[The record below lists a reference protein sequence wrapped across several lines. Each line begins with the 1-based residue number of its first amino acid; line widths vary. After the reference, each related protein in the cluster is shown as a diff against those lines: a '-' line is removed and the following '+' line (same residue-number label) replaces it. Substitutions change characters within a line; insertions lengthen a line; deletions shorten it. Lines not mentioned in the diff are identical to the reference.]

1 MASVVVPQYIPKR
14 LRLPG
19 YYTPCLPISSVRA
32 SSSSLSFIRRCAR
45 LVGLACLLRPG
56 RTGGHRGSREYYTI
70 QHDTRIAP
78 TGSHDLRRPAVPR
91 EARRRRP
98 HAALIRSSDIAPR
111 GLVDAF
117 DGGQRVRPP
126 PPSSATALPDH
137 APTGNWPVNLPR
149 AAATR
154 PLHRRRDAAPPRATS
169 TTSFGMCQTAMGMMI
184 KCTRTHVKTD
194 PATLRRAARALF
206 CVKNE
211 NFCSTFWWL
220 IATFAI
226 HRRHCPRVCG
236 ARWPHTPNP
245 RT

>member
-1 MASVVVPQYIPKR
+1 MLKWHLSSCPGTSPRDYGYPV
-14 LRLPG
+14 LHTLP
-19 YYTPCLPISSVRA
+19 SDQ
-32 SSSSLSFIRRCAR
+32 
-45 LVGLACLLRPG
+45 LRPRFEQQLVVYPPVRTSCRPRMPVASRPHG
-56 RTGGHRGSREYYTI
+56 RPPWKSRVL
-70 QHDTRIAP
+70 HDPARHEDRA
-78 TGSHDLRRPAVPR
+78 DRVARPPGPVVPR

-117 DGGQRVRPP
+117 DGGQRVRAFPPP

-194 PATLRRAARALF
+194 PATLRRAARA
-206 CVKNE
+206 
-211 NFCSTFWWL
+211 
-220 IATFAI
+220 
-226 HRRHCPRVCG
+226 
-236 ARWPHTPNP
+236 
-245 RT
+245 